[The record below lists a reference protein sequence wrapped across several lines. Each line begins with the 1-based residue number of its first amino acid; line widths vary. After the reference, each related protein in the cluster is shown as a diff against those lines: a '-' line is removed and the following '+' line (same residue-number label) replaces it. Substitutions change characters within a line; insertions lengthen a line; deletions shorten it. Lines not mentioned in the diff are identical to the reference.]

1 MLRPEH
7 KIVSQQ
13 MEPNLW
19 PSLLLHSHS
28 KKGLV
33 FLSQVIF
40 LKKYKYQ
47 TCTAMEMFEVSNVL
61 IVYKLQLP
69 HIT

>member
-13 MEPNLW
+13 TEPNLW

-28 KKGLV
+28 KKGIV

-40 LKKYKYQ
+40 LKKRQ
-47 TCTAMEMFEVSNVL
+47 ISNVYSHGN
-61 IVYKLQLP
+61 V
-69 HIT
+69 